1 MRVCSILFSA
11 LTFVVAAH
19 AAAIPSEDADL
30 KALMDFRRRGEAA
43 DLKTLMDFRRRGEE
57 ADLKALMDF

>member
-19 AAAIPSEDADL
+19 AAAIPCKPCAPYAVHGRVLAD
-30 KALMDFRRRGEAA
+30 
-43 DLKTLMDFRRRGEE
+43 
-57 ADLKALMDF
+57 